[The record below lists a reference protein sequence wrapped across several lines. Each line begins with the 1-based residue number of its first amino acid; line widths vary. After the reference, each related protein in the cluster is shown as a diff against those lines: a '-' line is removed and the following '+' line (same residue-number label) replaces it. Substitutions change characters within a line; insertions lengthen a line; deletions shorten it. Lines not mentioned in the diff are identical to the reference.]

1 MCALLPQC
9 GGLTQEDFEQVNV
22 DGFEAEDQLIDHN
35 DYAYSMEYFKA
46 DGADDGEGVADGAG
60 AAPSATDEGEPNRV
74 VFGGKHT
81 M

>member
-1 MCALLPQC
+1 MNRHILRSHIVPLGAACIMCALLPQC

-46 DGADDGEGVADGAG
+46 DGAPQSPGKRAEFEGGV
-60 AAPSATDEGEPNRV
+60 
-74 VFGGKHT
+74 
-81 M
+81 